1 MSEHH
6 DSRFV
11 IIGGGLAG
19 AKAAETL
26 RAEGFDGPI
35 TLLAAEQERPYERPP
50 LSKGY
55 LQGSAEL
62 AEVYVHEDGWYR
74 AHDVDLRLGVA
85 AGRIV
90 RGERVVELAT
100 GERLPYRRLLIATGS
115 TPRPL
120 PVDGADLDGVHYLR
134 TLADSQAL
142 RAAFGHGGDV
152 VIIGAGWIGLETA
165 AAARKAGCRVVVVEP
180 EPTPLHRTLG
190 RQIGEV
196 FADLHRRNGVEFRFG
211 ASVTRLTG
219 AGGHVRAVELSGG
232 ESLPADDVLA
242 GIGAAPN
249 VELARD
255 AGLEVNSGILVDE
268 AMRSSDP
275 DIFAAGDVAEAMH
288 PLLGRRIRVEH
299 WANALNQGPAAAR
312 AMMGE
317 QVSYDLVPYFYTDQY
332 ELGMEFSGD
341 IEGHD
346 QVVIRGADLEFIAFW
361 LREGRAIA
369 GMNVNVWD
377 VVDDIQALIRSGRRV
392 DPAELADP
400 DTPF

>member
-1 MSEHH
+1 MSDNETQ
-6 DSRFV
+6 FV

-26 RAEGFDGPI
+26 RAERFDGPLTI
-35 TLLAAEQERPYERPP
+35 IAAEQERPYERPP

-55 LQGSAEL
+55 LQGASEL
-62 AEVYVHEDGWYR
+62 NEVYVHEEGWYR
-74 AHDVDLRLGVA
+74 EHDVDLRLGVA
-85 AGRIV
+85 ATRV
-90 RGERVVELAT
+90 APGERVVELAN
-100 GERLPYRRLLIATGS
+100 GERVPYRKLLIATGA

-142 RAAFGHGGDV
+142 RAGFGHGGDV

-190 RQIGEV
+190 RQLGEV
-196 FADLHRRNGVEFRFG
+196 FADLHRRNGVTFRFG
-211 ASVTRLTG
+211 ATVTRLRG
-219 AGGHVRAVELSGG
+219 EGGQVREVVLDDGQA
-232 ESLPADDVLA
+232 LPADDVVV
-242 GIGAAPN
+242 GIGATPN
-249 VELARD
+249 VELARA
-255 AGLEVNSGILVDE
+255 AGLEVRSGIVVDE
-268 AMRSSDP
+268 TLRSADP
-275 DIFAAGDVAEAMH
+275 DIYAAGDVAEHAH
-288 PLLGRRIRVEH
+288 PLLGRHIRVEH

-312 AMMGE
+312 AMLGLPGR
-317 QVSYDLVPYFYTDQY
+317 YDLLPYFYTDQY

-361 LREGRAIA
+361 LREGHVIA

-377 VVDDIQALIRSGRRV
+377 VVDDIQALIRSGRQV

-400 DTPF
+400 ETPF

>member
-1 MSEHH
+1 MSHH

-26 RAEGFDGPI
+26 RAEGFDGPVTI
-35 TLLAAEQERPYERPP
+35 IAAEQERPYERPP

-62 AEVYVHEDGWYR
+62 PEVYVHEDGWYR
-74 AHDVDLRLGVA
+74 AHDVDLRLGVPA
-85 AGRIV
+85 TRV
-90 RGERVVELAT
+90 VPGEQVVELGT
-100 GERLPYRRLLIATGS
+100 GERLPYLRLLIATGS

-180 EPTPLHRTLG
+180 EPTPLNRTLG
-190 RQIGEV
+190 SRIGEV
-196 FADLHRRNGVEFRFG
+196 FADLHRRNGVEFRLG
-211 ASVTRLTG
+211 ASVTRLRG
-219 AGGHVRAVELSGG
+219 EGGHVRAVEISGG
-232 ESLPADDVLA
+232 ESLPADDVVV

-249 VELARD
+249 IELAAG
-255 AGLEVNSGILVDE
+255 AGLDVGTGILVD
-268 AMRSSDP
+268 ASLRTSDP
-275 DIFAAGDVAEAMH
+275 AIFAAGDVAEAAH
-288 PLLGRRIRVEH
+288 PLLGRRIRIEH

-312 AMMGE
+312 AMMGLP
-317 QVSYDLVPYFYTDQY
+317 VSYDLLPYFYTDQF

-361 LREGRAIA
+361 LRQGRVIA

-377 VVDDIQALIRSGRRV
+377 VVDDIQALIRSGRQV

-400 DTPF
+400 ETPF

>member
-1 MSEHH
+1 MT
-6 DSRFV
+6 
-11 IIGGGLAG
+11 II
-19 AKAAETL
+19 
-26 RAEGFDGPI
+26 
-35 TLLAAEQERPYERPP
+35 AAEQERPYERPP

-62 AEVYVHEDGWYR
+62 PEVYVHEDGWYR
-74 AHDVDLRLGVA
+74 AHDVDLRLGVPA
-85 AGRIV
+85 TRV
-90 RGERVVELAT
+90 VPGEQVVELGT
-100 GERLPYRRLLIATGS
+100 GERLPYLRLLIATGS

-180 EPTPLHRTLG
+180 EPTPLNRTLG
-190 RQIGEV
+190 SRIGEV
-196 FADLHRRNGVEFRFG
+196 FADLHRRNGVEFRLG
-211 ASVTRLTG
+211 ASVTRLRG
-219 AGGHVRAVELSGG
+219 EGGHVRAVEISGG
-232 ESLPADDVLA
+232 ESLPADDVVV

-249 VELARD
+249 IELAAG
-255 AGLEVNSGILVDE
+255 AGLDVGAGILVD
-268 AMRSSDP
+268 ASLRTSDP
-275 DIFAAGDVAEAMH
+275 AIFAAGDVAEAAH
-288 PLLGRRIRVEH
+288 PLLGRRIRIEH

-312 AMMGE
+312 AMMGLP
-317 QVSYDLVPYFYTDQY
+317 VSYDLLPYFYTDQF

-361 LREGRAIA
+361 LRQGRVIA

-377 VVDDIQALIRSGRRV
+377 VVDDIQALIRSGRQV

-400 DTPF
+400 ETPF